1 MENRVKFIAAVVIIA
16 ILLVVGNSST
26 SAKTHDSWHNYDGT
40 EIVCRR
46 NGCGKK
52 PLYSDWNRRY
62 CSTHINDTHYCRYP
76 NCMNEISNRSGS
88 RYCYLHD

>member
-1 MENRVKFIAAVVIIA
+1 MNNRVKIILAAVLIA
-16 ILLVVGNSST
+16 FLFLASGSNT
-26 SAKTHDSWHNYDGT
+26 SAKSHDAWHNYDGT

-46 NGCGKK
+46 SGCGKK

-62 CSTHINDTHYCRYP
+62 CSTHINETHYCRYP
-76 NCMNEISNRSGS
+76 KCMNEIPNSSGS